1 MDQALLEIG
10 LYFDERADPV
20 TQEHMSLADVGDKLI
35 VYPLHYF
42 RGKHDITLHH
52 LAPGAPGFLVLYSH
66 LVSDPHIDY
75 LAEGRVRVSARSPRQ
90 STRCSAGRGD
100 TGKGVASDG
109 NSVGASYHMD
119 QAGITL

>member
-52 LAPGAPGFLVLYSH
+52 LAPGAPGFLVLYTH

-75 LAEGRVRVSARSPRQ
+75 LQELKEQGWIKSWAVFPPGTWKDYF
-90 STRCSAGRGD
+90 TRED
-100 TGKGVASDG
+100 
-109 NSVGASYHMD
+109 
-119 QAGITL
+119 